1 MSWILRVI
9 IRIRKAGVTRFAL
22 IFKHRVQG
30 ILGELYAWWNR
41 QGREEEPYTG
51 GKHTACH
58 EGEQR
63 STKNKDSEDFIIFWG
78 KVVKLQFLLIHVS
91 NDVNFIF
98 SLSSH
103 VLIDF
108 LRNWAVPQNIRGFS
122 IKTLSER
129 TVTFHPQA
137 ARAPCVPCV
146 PAPKSGELCA
156 SRVLSVVVPTATP
169 RHPAGFTGRLTLQAV
184 KWWWRQWTQSSSP
197 GWAAAELGPFT
208 RFRTLVPHRLI

>member
-1 MSWILRVI
+1 M
-9 IRIRKAGVTRFAL
+9 KAQCPARTQACFRLPSLSGVTPLGGASFHSTRGPCAEGPSD
-22 IFKHRVQG
+22 RVWERVTPWSS
-30 ILGELYAWWNR
+30 LGRPQPLLTLLLWPADTAR
-41 QGREEEPYTG
+41 
-51 GKHTACH
+51 GK
-58 EGEQR
+58 
-63 STKNKDSEDFIIFWG
+63 I
-78 KVVKLQFLLIHVS
+78 VVKLQFLLIHVS

-184 KWWWRQWTQSSSP
+184 KW
-197 GWAAAELGPFT
+197 
-208 RFRTLVPHRLI
+208 